1 MSSHAEVHAIVTTMK
16 PSAGHCASGAAGPS
30 SGEAEAEGAS
40 ATSGSGRG
48 KSGTTEEGATSPRG
62 GKLSTDKVMRS
73 ALRVLKLRLDR
84 VGRKLSELDFDN
96 RALTGRVQFFR
107 SENGKL
113 HQALEKERAKARNSP
128 DRLSA
133 GSPAGTSQGGACAQG
148 GATSGSPTN
157 ASFSAAALLDG
168 ERGPPSGA
176 NVNAVSS
183 TGIEQGPW
191 PLSPSGPGR
200 SCLLADMMT
209 PSTSSASLDAILS
222 PRRQLRNLQQEPQ
235 EQLAVIALASTA
247 ATPISP
253 PRLALPPPIPPAL
266 PVFTFGQPQR
276 SNTSFQDVSE
286 DPIFLFT
293 DLFEDTSDE
302 SVNNNNLGISRQ
314 GPGLVSSSVTVQNA
328 ASTDTVPSTST
339 AAKRFS
345 SNTTVASD
353 VASTSRDQQ
362 LDQQETQDQH
372 DQQDQ
377 RDLQEQHDRKEQ
389 LDQQEP
395 HDQQQPL
402 QDQQVSSTTSDPNSE
417 SKGTRSRS
425 PLHDE
430 PDLYEPKY
438 SMSSSSLD

>member
-1 MSSHAEVHAIVTTMK
+1 MK
-16 PSAGHCASGAAGPS
+16 TSAGRRASGAAGPT

-40 ATSGSGRG
+40 ATSGSGSG
-48 KSGTTEEGATSPRG
+48 KSGTAKGATGPRG
-62 GKLSTDKVMRS
+62 GKPPSDKVIKS

-96 RALTGRVQFFR
+96 RALMGRVQFFR
-107 SENGKL
+107 SENCKL
-113 HQALEKERAKARNSP
+113 HQALEKERTKARNSP
-128 DRLSA
+128 DRTA
-133 GSPAGTSQGGACAQG
+133 GGPAGTSFGGACAQG

-157 ASFSAAALLDG
+157 ASSSAAALLDG
-168 ERGPPSGA
+168 ERVSPTGA
-176 NVNAVSS
+176 NVTAISS
-183 TGIEQGPW
+183 TVIEQEPW
-191 PLSPSGPGR
+191 PLSPSTPGR
-200 SCLLADMMT
+200 SSLLTDMMT

-222 PRRQLRNLQQEPQ
+222 HRRQLRRLPQEPQ
-235 EQLAVIALASTA
+235 EQHAVIALASTA

-253 PRLALPPPIPPAL
+253 PRLALPPPIPSTL
-266 PVFTFGQPQR
+266 PVFTFGQTQR

-302 SVNNNNLGISRQ
+302 SVNNNLGISRQ

-328 ASTDTVPSTST
+328 ASTDTVPSTSI
-339 AAKRFS
+339 AAKPFS

-362 LDQQETQDQH
+362 LDQPEKQDRQDRQDQH
-372 DQQDQ
+372 DP
-377 RDLQEQHDRKEQ
+377 REQHDRKEQ
-389 LDQQEP
+389 PDQREP
-395 HDQQQPL
+395 NDQQQL

-425 PLHDE
+425 PLPDE